1 MNDERPKH
9 RDVSAAFE
17 RSRRQREADNTGRP
31 DRLADLGR
39 GLAALIPRGVIDP
52 PALPPLGALDPL
64 PALRSI
70 PARIT
75 TPPIEAQMDDLAGGP
90 ARAAVDAVLAKVR
103 AEHERMQR
111 LLPEPPAGH
120 YWEAELQTGEPS
132 YAFERNSADMLVRLV
147 YRLRPIGG
155 E

>member
-1 MNDERPKH
+1 MSDEKPTH

-17 RSRRQREADNTGRP
+17 LP
-31 DRLADLGR
+31 DRLADLGC

-52 PALPPLGALDPL
+52 PALPPLADLGTL
-64 PALRSI
+64 PALRVI
-70 PARIT
+70 PERIT
-75 TPPIEAQMDDLAGGP
+75 TPPILAELGDREASP
-90 ARAAVDAVLAKVR
+90 AARAVDAVLAKVR

-111 LLPEPPAGH
+111 LLPEAPAGM

-132 YAFERNSADMLVRLV
+132 YAFERNSADMLARLV
-147 YRLRPIGG
+147 YRLRRIDG